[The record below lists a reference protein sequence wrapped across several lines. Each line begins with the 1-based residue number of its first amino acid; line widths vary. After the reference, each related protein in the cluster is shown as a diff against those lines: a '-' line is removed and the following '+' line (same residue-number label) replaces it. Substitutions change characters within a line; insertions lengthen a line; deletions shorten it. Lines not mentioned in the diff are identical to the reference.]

1 MICRLRRLDLVR
13 EILTRRQKEIFEYIE
28 KMITE
33 VGKSPTIREI
43 GEKFNISSTNGVR
56 SHLEALIKKG
66 YIRRQKLISRGIDL
80 VRSLSGP
87 VKRVPVVGSVPAGA
101 PLTAIENIEGE
112 LAVDT
117 SFLPSGETFTLRVV
131 GESMRDAGIFDG
143 DYVMV
148 NRQETA
154 NKGEIVVA
162 IIGEEATVKRY
173 FPEGD
178 KIRLQPENETFEPIW
193 VDRFSPEFSIA
204 GKVVGLMRRIK

>member
-1 MICRLRRLDLVR
+1 MVK
-13 EILTRRQKEIFEYIE
+13 EVLTRRQKEIFEYIE

-43 GEKFNISSTNGVR
+43 GGEFNISSTNGVR
-56 SHLEALIKKG
+56 AHLEALIKKG
-66 YIRRQKLISRGIDL
+66 YIRREKLISRGIDL
-80 VRSLSGP
+80 VRSLAGP

-101 PLTAIENIEGE
+101 PIMAIENIEGE

-117 SFLPSGETFTLRVV
+117 SFLPSGETFSLRVV
-131 GESMRDAGIFDG
+131 GDSMKDAGIFDG
-143 DYVMV
+143 DYVLV

-154 NKGEIVVA
+154 DKGEIVVA

-178 KIRLQPENETFEPIW
+178 RIRLQPENETFEPIW
-193 VDRFSPEFSIA
+193 VDKYSPEFSIA

>member
-1 MICRLRRLDLVR
+1 MVKEL
-13 EILTRRQKEIFEYIE
+13 LTRRQKEIFEYIE

-43 GEKFNISSTNGVR
+43 GEKFGISSTNGVR
-56 SHLEALIKKG
+56 SHLEALMKKG
-66 YIRRQKLISRGIDL
+66 YIRREKLISRGIDL
-80 VRSLSGP
+80 VRSLAGP
-87 VKRVPVVGSVPAGA
+87 VKRVPLVGSVPAGA
-101 PLTAIENIEGE
+101 PITAIENIEGE

-117 SFLPSGETFTLRVV
+117 SFLPVGETFTLRVI
-131 GESMRDAGIFDG
+131 GESMKDAGIFDG
-143 DYVMV
+143 DYVLV
-148 NRQETA
+148 KRQETA

-178 KIRLQPENETFEPIW
+178 KIRLQPENETFEPII
-193 VDRFSPEFSIA
+193 VDRFSPQFSIA